1 MNKQSNKI
9 LIYTDGSS
17 LGNPGPGG
25 YGIVMKT
32 SEGQYE
38 KHFSKGFKKTTNN
51 RMELMAVI
59 EALKKINDKSLPVEI
74 YSDSK
79 YVVDAINKNWLQ
91 KWQKERFAKTKN
103 PDLWKEFL
111 EISKGLDFSIHW
123 VKGHNNHHEN
133 EICDKLAVKAAK
145 GKNLIP
151 DKGFEKSQEDTPPS
165 LF

>member
-1 MNKQSNKI
+1 MSKEQKI

-17 LGNPGPGG
+17 IGNPGPGG

-32 SEGQYE
+32 DDGKLE
-38 KHFSKGFKKTTNN
+38 KRFSQGFKRTTNN

-59 EALKKINDKSLPVEI
+59 EALKKIKNKNIPVEI

-79 YVVDAINKNWLQ
+79 YVVDAINQNWIQ
-91 KWQKERFAKTKN
+91 KWIKNGFAKTKN

-111 EISKGLDFSIHW
+111 KISKGLNYTMHW
-123 VKGHNNHHEN
+123 VKGHNNHPEN

-145 GKNLIP
+145 SDKLIP
-151 DKGFEKSQEDTPPS
+151 DKGFEEIENPPGK

>member
-1 MNKQSNKI
+1 MDQTPKI
-9 LIYTDGSS
+9 LIYTDGSA

-32 SEGQYE
+32 NDGKFE
-38 KHFSKGFKKTTNN
+38 KRFSKGFRLTTNN
-51 RMELMAVI
+51 RMELLAVI
-59 EALKKINDKSLPVEI
+59 DALKKLRQKDIPVEI

-79 YVVDAINKNWLQ
+79 YVVDAINQ
-91 KWQKERFAKTKN
+91 KWLNKWRIQRFAKTKN

-111 EISKGLDFSIHW
+111 KISQDIPYKMFW
-123 VKGHNNHHEN
+123 VKGHNNHPEN

-145 GKNLIP
+145 ENATNIDIGY
-151 DKGFEKSQEDTPPS
+151 EKSQEKPDT

>member
-1 MNKQSNKI
+1 MNQKEKI

-32 SEGQYE
+32 ADGKLE
-38 KHFSKGFKKTTNN
+38 KHFSQGFKRTTNN

-59 EALKKINDKSLPVEI
+59 EALKKIKDKSLPVEI

-79 YVVDAINKNWLQ
+79 YVVDAINKSWID
-91 KWQKERFAKTKN
+91 KWKKESFAKTKN
-103 PDLWKEFL
+103 PDLWREFL
-111 EISKGLDFSIHW
+111 KVSKGLNYSMHW
-123 VKGHNNHHEN
+123 VKGHNNHKEN

-145 GKNLIP
+145 SDKLIP
-151 DKGFEKSQEDTPPS
+151 DEGFENIENPPNL

>member
-1 MNKQSNKI
+1 MMKKSNKI

-32 SEGQYE
+32 ADGTLE
-38 KHFSKGFKKTTNN
+38 KHFSQGFKRTTNN

-59 EALKKINDKSLPVEI
+59 EALKKIKNKTLPVEI

-79 YVVDAINKNWLQ
+79 YVVDAINKSWLN
-91 KWQKERFAKTKN
+91 KWKKEYFAKTKN

-111 EISKGLDFSIHW
+111 QVSKDMNFSMHW
-123 VKGHNNHHEN
+123 VKGHNNHKEN

-145 GKNLIP
+145 SKNLLS
-151 DKGFEKSQEDTPPS
+151 DKGFEEIENPPDL

>member
-1 MNKQSNKI
+1 MSHSDKI

-32 SEGQYE
+32 SGSDYE
-38 KHFSKGFKKTTNN
+38 KHFSQGFKRTTNN

-59 EALKKINDKSLPVEI
+59 EALKKIKNKSLPVEI
-74 YSDSK
+74 YTDSK
-79 YVVDAINKNWLQ
+79 YVVDAINNGWLQ
-91 KWQKERFAKTKN
+91 KWKNQNFIKTKN

-111 EISKGLDFSIHW
+111 KVSKDFDYSIHW
-123 VKGHNNHHEN
+123 IKGHNNHPEN

-145 GKNLIP
+145 STDLIP
-151 DKGFEKSQEDTPPS
+151 DKGFEDKENPPGL